1 MNYLNRAL
9 IVFGILCNF
18 LLSGCTT
25 EPERQSAS
33 EIFEAL
39 TDTIVV
45 TKPVYAEGFRL
56 FQKGE
61 ITKLKIYNPSIKNQ
75 NIKTVFL
82 ANAKTAKK
90 YNYPT
95 DLIIT
100 PVDSIAV
107 FSGTQLNALKAFGL
121 LSKVVGVSEADYI
134 LEPEVRKRIA
144 SGHVVELAGNG
155 NFYVEKTLEVSP
167 YLIFHSPYYVNE
179 TNPLAE
185 TKIPMIPFFDFM
197 ETNPLGRAEWLKF
210 TALFFEKEKEADIL
224 FQSIVEEYNSFRQL
238 TEAVQNKPTVFSD
251 KYFSG
256 FWYVPGGQS
265 YVAALFRDAGADYLW
280 KNTHHTASFP
290 LDFEVMFDRAYNA
303 EYWRIVGSFGDK
315 GTYEDLIAE
324 NALYAQFSAVK
335 NKKVIWCD
343 AEKTAYFEKSALEPH
358 YVLADLIK
366 AFHPQLLP
374 DYKPKYYNIIP

>member
-9 IVFGILCNF
+9 IVIGVLCSF
-18 LLSGCTT
+18 VLSSCTT
-25 EPERQSAS
+25 APERQTAS

-39 TDTIVV
+39 NDSTYNIEAS
-45 TKPVYAEGFRL
+45 YAEGFRYYK
-56 FQKGE
+56 KGG

-90 YNYPT
+90 YGYPT

-121 LSKVVGVSEADYI
+121 LSKVIGVSEANYI
-134 LEPEVRKRIA
+134 LEPEVRKRIE

-155 NFYVEKTLEVSP
+155 NFYVEKTLEVNP

-210 TALFFEKEKEADIL
+210 TAVFFEKEKEADIL
-224 FQSIVEEYNSFRQL
+224 FQSIVEEYYAYKQL
-238 TEAVQNKPTVFSD
+238 ADSVITKPTVFSD

-256 FWYVPGGQS
+256 SWYVPGGQS
-265 YVAALFRDAGADYLW
+265 YVAALFQDAGADYLW

-290 LDFEVMFDRAYNA
+290 VDFEVVFDRAYNA
-303 EYWRIVGSFGDK
+303 EFWRIVGSYGDK
-315 GTYEDLIAE
+315 GTYEDLVEE
-324 NALYAQFSAVK
+324 NVLYEQFSAVK
-335 NKKVIWCD
+335 NKNVIWCD

-358 YVLADLIK
+358 IILADLIK

-374 DYKPKYYNIIP
+374 DYQPKYYNVLP

>member
-1 MNYLNRAL
+1 MCY
-9 IVFGILCNF
+9 F
-18 LLSGCTT
+18 LLSSCTT
-25 EPERQSAS
+25 EAVRQTAS
-33 EIFEAL
+33 EIFESLA
-39 TDTIVV
+39 DSIVI
-45 TKPVYAEGFRL
+45 TEPSYAEGFRL
-56 FQKGE
+56 FKKGE

-75 NIKTVFL
+75 NIKTVYL
-82 ANAKTAKK
+82 SNAKTAKK
-90 YNYPT
+90 YGYPV

-134 LEPEVRKRIA
+134 LEQEVRKRMA

-155 NFYVEKTLEVSP
+155 NFYVEKTLEVNP

-197 ETNPLGRAEWLKF
+197 ETSPLGRAEWLKF
-210 TALFFEKEKEADIL
+210 TALFFNKEKEADSL
-224 FQSIVEEYNSFRQL
+224 FQTIVQQYDVYKSLTDSID
-238 TEAVQNKPTVFSD
+238 TKPSVFSD

-256 FWYVPGGQS
+256 SWYVPGGQS

-280 KNTHHTASFP
+280 KNTKHTASFP

-303 EYWRIVGSFGDK
+303 DFWRIVGSYGAK
-315 GTYEDLIAE
+315 GSYADLVAE
-324 NALYAQFSAVK
+324 NALYAQFSAVR

-343 AEKTAYFEKSALEPH
+343 AQKTAYFEKSALEPH
-358 YVLADLIK
+358 LVLADLIK

-374 DYKPKYYNIIP
+374 DYQPKYYYIIP